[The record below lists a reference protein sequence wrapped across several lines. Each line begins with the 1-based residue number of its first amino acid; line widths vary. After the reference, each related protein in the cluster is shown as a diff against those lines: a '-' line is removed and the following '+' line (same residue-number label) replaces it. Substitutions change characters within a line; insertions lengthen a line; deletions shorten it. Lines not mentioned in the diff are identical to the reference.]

1 MKRLIVILLS
11 AAMAIGAMACQA
23 TPNES
28 IVKGKDLD
36 KMIEEATKPQEDA
49 SPSGTIAE
57 KTGAQARY
65 ATDLADA
72 KGRVTIHVDA
82 DVVIPDVDGVSV
94 QRVERDRFTQEQ
106 VDVLIDHLVKGDSL
120 FSGDDYK
127 LSKSEIQEQILA
139 IQAEIARNEAGSGTE
154 SLNPKRTEMKREYIL
169 ADLQEQLK
177 TAPDV
182 SEKIP
187 CDGTLTPMSMDTD
200 FAEGEKLYALAQS
213 EEGGYESLRVY
224 NYSDTVNLLEY
235 TSEKNGF
242 SMDMGYFSTKEQIA
256 AAESM
261 GFTPAVTSQEI
272 ADIPDVTITGEQA
285 RQQAEELI
293 AALGAEGLT
302 CYSADKAYGG
312 SYGMTADQTTYV
324 NPRKCVW
331 FLRYMRTV
339 NGVPVTYT
347 PWDCMKVEENNQSAP
362 WGYEDMTF
370 AVDDSGIVGFTWR
383 SPYQVTDTVTE
394 NCNIATFDDIMD
406 VFDTMSLAVNAWESY
421 SEYNPDLTGVE
432 IDVDEIRFGLTRVT
446 EQDKRDS
453 GLLVPCWDFI
463 GTTTQVMETD
473 GQTKRY
479 GDGPIP
485 ILTVNAIDGS
495 IINRSLGY

>member
-1 MKRLIVILLS
+1 MKKFILIALS
-11 AAMAIGAMACQA
+11 LAMAFGSMACQA
-23 TPNES
+23 TPEES

-36 KMIEEATKPQEDA
+36 KMIEEATKPQEGA
-49 SPSGTIAE
+49 STSGVIAE
-57 KTGAQARY
+57 KVGAQARY
-65 ATDLADA
+65 ATDLTDA

-94 QRVERDRFTQEQ
+94 QRVERGKFTQEQ
-106 VDVLIDHLVKGDSL
+106 VDVLIDQLVKGDL
-120 FSGDDYK
+120 FSGDGYK
-127 LSKSEIQEQILA
+127 LTKAEIQEQILA
-139 IQAEIARNEAGSGTE
+139 IQAEIARSGDDGGTDDT
-154 SLNPKRTEMKREYIL
+154 NPKSAGAKREYML
-169 ADLQEQLK
+169 ADLQAQLE

-187 CDGTLTPMSMDTD
+187 CDGQLTPMTMETD

-213 EEGGYESLRVY
+213 EAGGYERLEVY
-224 NYSDTVNLLEY
+224 NYSDSVNLLEY
-235 TSEKNGF
+235 SSEKNGF
-242 SMDMGYFSTKEQIA
+242 SRDMGYFYTEEQIA

-261 GFTPAVTSQEI
+261 GYAPGITFQEI
-272 ADIPDVTITGEQA
+272 ADIPDITVTKEQA
-285 RQQAEELI
+285 QQQAETLI
-293 AALGAEGLT
+293 AALGIGGLT

-312 SYGMTADQTTYV
+312 SYDMTADQTAYV

-331 FLRYMRTV
+331 FLRYSRSV

-347 PWDCMKVEENNQSAP
+347 PWDCMKVEEDTQSMP

-370 AVDDSGIVGFTWR
+370 AIDDSGIVGFSWR
-383 SPYQVTDTVTE
+383 SPYNVTDTVTE
-394 NCNIATFDDIMD
+394 NCNLASFDDIMH

-421 SEYNPDLTGVE
+421 LEYSPDLTGLE
-432 IDVDEIRFGLTRVT
+432 IEVSEIRFGLTRVT

-453 GLLVPCWDFI
+453 GLLVPCWDFM
-463 GTTTQVMETD
+463 GVLTQVMEVD

-479 GDGPIP
+479 SDGPIP

-495 IINRSLGY
+495 VINRSLGY

>member
-1 MKRLIVILLS
+1 MKKIIVILLS
-11 AAMAIGAMACQA
+11 LVTAFGAMACQA
-23 TPNES
+23 TPGES

-36 KMIEEATKPQEDA
+36 KMIEAATSAQDGAPA
-49 SPSGTIAE
+49 SGTIAE
-57 KTGAQARY
+57 RIGARARY
-65 ATDLADA
+65 AADLTDA

-82 DVVIPDVDGVSV
+82 AVTIPDVDGVSV

-106 VDVLIDHLVKGDSL
+106 VDVLINHLVRGEL

-127 LSKSEIQEQILA
+127 LTKSEIQEQILA
-139 IQAEIARNEAGSGTE
+139 IQAEMARNGE
-154 SLNPKRTEMKREYIL
+154 SEGAEDNSNKRLGMKREYIL
-169 ADLQEQLK
+169 ADLQAQLE

-187 CDGTLTPMSMDTD
+187 SDGKLIPMDMDTD

-213 EEGGYESLRVY
+213 EAGGYESLAVY
-224 NYSDTVNLLEY
+224 NYNDTVNLLEY
-235 TSEKNGF
+235 TSEQNGF
-242 SMDMGYFSTKEQIA
+242 SRDMGYFTTREQIE

-261 GFTPAVTSQEI
+261 GYTPGISSQEI
-272 ADIPDVTITGEQA
+272 ADIPDITITEEQA

-293 AALGAEGLT
+293 ATLGIEGLA

-312 SYGMTADQTTYV
+312 SYDMTADQTAYV

-339 NGVPVTYT
+339 NGVPITYT
-347 PWDCMKVEENNQSAP
+347 PWDCMKVEEDTQTTP

-370 AVDDSGIVGFTWR
+370 AIDDSGIVGFTWR
-383 SPYQVTDTVTE
+383 SPYNITDTVTE
-394 NCNIATFDDIMD
+394 NCNLASFDDIIHI
-406 VFDTMSLAVNAWESY
+406 FDTMSLAVNAWEGF
-421 SEYNPDLTGVE
+421 SEYNPNLIGIE
-432 IDVDEIRFGLTRVT
+432 IEVDEIRFGLTRVT

-453 GLLVPCWDFI
+453 GLLVPCWDFM
-463 GTTTQVMETD
+463 GTTTQVIEAN
-473 GQTKRY
+473 GQTKRF